1 MANFNFLNGVLSK
14 GQRMEV
20 NYIHGGSAGLIDFY
34 GVLPSGMILGKVN
47 GEGIVI
53 NPDEVRDIKFN
64 ERAID
69 NCTPLPSN
77 ADNFI
82 Q

>member
-1 MANFNFLNGVLSK
+1 MENFNFLNNVLSK

-34 GVLPSGMILGKVN
+34 GVLRNGMILGKVN

-69 NCTPLPSN
+69 NCTPLSSN

>member
-1 MANFNFLNGVLSK
+1 MANFSFLNGVLGR
-14 GQRMEV
+14 GQRVEV

-34 GVLPSGMILGKVN
+34 GVLPSGMITGKVN

-53 NPDEVRDIKFN
+53 NPDEVRDVKFN

-69 NCTPLPSN
+69 NCTPLSSN

>member
-1 MANFNFLNGVLSK
+1 MYYGKFQFL
-14 GQRMEV
+14 
-20 NYIHGGSAGLIDFY
+20 
-34 GVLPSGMILGKVN
+34 
-47 GEGIVI
+47 
-53 NPDEVRDIKFN
+53 KFN

-69 NCTPLPSN
+69 NCTPLSSN